1 MISFSPSQSLLLCC
15 LVLLFGRFLTS
26 RVGFLK
32 RYSIPDPIVG
42 GLVFALASYA
52 LATWGGVK
60 IALETTMNPTLLLLF
75 FGCVGLTANL
85 KMLSQGGPRLI
96 SLLLVLAPFLVL
108 QNLVGLGLAWVL
120 DMHPLMGL
128 LGGTI
133 TLVGGHG
140 TGAAYAARFADVN
153 NIQDVMALAMTSATI
168 GLIIGGLMGG
178 PVAEWLIKRHAIRNG
193 AASDSPENATTEVPA
208 TEKMVDFPPPSSF
221 LMSLAAVLVTLT
233 IGSYLATLVEHGP
246 VSLPNFLWC
255 LAVGVV
261 LRNAGPLFG
270 LHMDD
275 RVTNI
280 IGTIMLS
287 LFLALTM
294 MTLDL
299 SSAIRLAGPLALIL
313 LAQAAICALYSCF
326 IVFRVLKRDYEAAVI
341 AGAFCGIGL
350 GTTATAVA
358 NMQAITR
365 RYGAAPQSFIV
376 VPVTGAFLVD
386 IMNVVI
392 LTSLISLP
400 FVGGI

>member
-1 MISFSPSQSLLLCC
+1 MFSFSPSQSLLLCC
-15 LVLLFGRFLTS
+15 LVLLAGRFLTS
-26 RVGFLK
+26 RVGFLQ

-42 GLVFALASYA
+42 GLIFALGASA

-60 IALETTMNPTLLLLF
+60 IVLETTMGPTLLLLF

-85 KMLSQGGPRLI
+85 KLLGQGGTRLV
-96 SLLLVLAPFLVL
+96 SLLLVLAPFLIF
-108 QNLVGLGLAWVL
+108 QNLIGLGMAWML

-128 LGGTI
+128 VGGTV

-168 GLIIGGLMGG
+168 GLILGGLLGG
-178 PVAEWLIKRHAIRNG
+178 PVAEWLIKRHALKNG
-193 AASDSPENATTEVPA
+193 AA
-208 TEKMVDFPPPSSF
+208 PSSNEPQLAEDGAQTQAAALPTTSTF
-221 LMSLAAVLVTLT
+221 LMSLAAALVTLT
-233 IGSYLATLVEHGP
+233 AGTYLATVVDALP
-246 VSLPNFLWC
+246 ISLPNFLLC
-255 LAVGVV
+255 LLVGIIV
-261 LRNAGPLFG
+261 RNGGPLIGFH
-270 LHMDD
+270 LDD

-280 IGTIMLS
+280 IGTIVLS

-294 MTLDL
+294 MSMDL
-299 SSAIRLAGPLALIL
+299 SSVVRLAGPLSLIL
-313 LAQAAICALYSCF
+313 LVQAAFCTLYTCF
-326 IVFRVLKRDYEAAVI
+326 VVFRALKRDYEAAVI

-365 RYGAAPQSFIV
+365 RYGPAPQSFIV

-386 IMNVVI
+386 IMNVLI
-392 LTSLISLP
+392 LTALMSLP
-400 FVGGI
+400 LVGGI

>member
-1 MISFSPSQSLLLCC
+1 MLSFSPTQSLLLGC

-26 RVGFLK
+26 RISFLQ

-42 GLVFALASYA
+42 GLIFALAAYG
-52 LATWGGVK
+52 LASWANVH
-60 IALETTMNPTLLLLF
+60 IVLETTMKSTLLLLF
-75 FGCVGLTANL
+75 FACVGLTANL
-85 KMLSQGGPRLI
+85 KLLGQGGPRLI
-96 SLLLVLAPFLVL
+96 SLLIVLAPFLVL
-108 QNLVGLGLAWVL
+108 QNAIGLGLAWVL

-140 TGAAYAARFADVN
+140 TGAAYATRFADVN

-168 GLIIGGLMGG
+168 GLILGGILGG
-178 PVAEWLIKRHAIRNG
+178 PVAEWLIKRHKIKNG
-193 AASDSPENATTEVPA
+193 NAASPTEATSTEIVEKPEI
-208 TEKMVDFPPPSSF
+208 FPSTSSF
-221 LMSLAAVLVTLT
+221 LIALAAALLAL
-233 IGSYLATLVEHGP
+233 ICGAYLATLVENAP

-255 LAVGVV
+255 LAVGV
-261 LRNAGPLFG
+261 LIRNVGPKLGFH
-270 LHMDD
+270 LDD
-275 RVTNI
+275 RVTNL

-299 SSAIRLAGPLALIL
+299 SSAIRLAGPLAIIL
-313 LAQAAICALYSCF
+313 LVQAIVCTLYSCF
-326 IVFRVLKRDYEAAVI
+326 VVFRVLKRDYEAAVI
-341 AGAFCGIGL
+341 AGAFCGIGM

-365 RYGAAPQSFIV
+365 RYGPAPQSFIV

-392 LTSLISLP
+392 LTSMISLP